1 MNDGLIP
8 RRYAKAL
15 LKVASERHEEARMYT
30 LMNNLTQSFA
40 RFADLDS
47 TVGNPFVA
55 PAKKRQLLMTAAG
68 ADAAKDTTYAD
79 FLKLLENNSRIDQ
92 IRGIALAYADDYR
105 RAEKIY
111 RVEIASAAPLDATER
126 TRLEKIIGAR
136 FKDGNMEYSYT
147 VDPALIGGF
156 TVTVGSERLDA
167 SVRNDL
173 KQLQQK
179 LMG

>member
-15 LKVASERHEEARMYT
+15 LKVALERHVEKRIYE
-30 LMNNLTQSFA
+30 LMNNLSESFSS
-40 RFADLDS
+40 FPDLDA

-55 PAKKRQLLMTAAG
+55 PAKKKELLMTAAG
-68 ADAAKDTTYAD
+68 ADAAKDATYAD
-79 FLKLLENNSRIDQ
+79 FLKLLEKNNRIDM

-105 RAEKIY
+105 RAEKIFK
-111 RVEIASAAPLDATER
+111 VNITSAAPLDKEER
-126 TRLEKIIGAR
+126 ARLEKIIGAR
-136 FKDGNMEYSYT
+136 FKEGTMEYDFR

-156 TVTVGSERLDA
+156 TVTIGSERLDA

-173 KQLQQK
+173 EQLQLK
-179 LMG
+179 LLG

>member
-15 LKVASERHEEARMYT
+15 LKVALERHEEARMYT
-30 LMNNLTQSFA
+30 LMNNLAESFA

-55 PAKKRQLLMTAAG
+55 PAKKLQLLMTAAG
-68 ADAAKDTTYAD
+68 ADAARDTTYAD
-79 FLKLLENNSRIDQ
+79 FLKLLEKNNRIAQ
-92 IRGIALAYADDYR
+92 IRAIALAYAEDYR

-111 RVEIASAAPLDATER
+111 KVDIASAAPLDDAGKA
-126 TRLEKIIGAR
+126 RLEKIIGER
-136 FKDGNMEYSYT
+136 FKDGTMEYSYT

-167 SVRNDL
+167 SVKNEL
-173 KQLQQK
+173 EQLQRK
-179 LMG
+179 LVG

>member
-15 LKVASERHEEARMYT
+15 LKSALEQHKEARMYE
-30 LMNNLTQSFA
+30 LMNSLSASFA
-40 RFADLDS
+40 RFADLDA

-55 PAKKRQLLMTAAG
+55 PEKKRQLLMTAAG
-68 ADAAKDTTYAD
+68 ADAEKDSLYVD
-79 FLKLLENNSRIDQ
+79 FLKLLEKNNRIDL

-111 RVEIASAAPLDATER
+111 KVEIASAAPMDAEER
-126 TRLEKIIGAR
+126 ARLEKIISAR
-136 FKDGNMEYSYT
+136 IKDGKMEYSYT

-156 TVTVGSERLDA
+156 TVTLGSERLDA

-173 KQLQQK
+173 KQLQLK
-179 LMG
+179 LLG